1 MISKTVYTVAL
12 VILIGSLTSCDGERL
27 GSSRIEALLTDT
39 RMQHTDDDQLSA
51 DLEDIA
57 TELANGDLSGL
68 RESLNYLR
76 DDVANEEMKT
86 NAYSSEE
93 TSDEEIASEQV
104 PPPDNIPMSRTI
116 DTTVNIDSTEGD
128 FLMNMNSG
136 GTSDLDGDS
145 GDEDESYIFG
155 GAPTPEQERAYM
167 EEQNTMED
175 TEEEYNYEEIP
186 VSSPDE

>member
-1 MISKTVYTVAL
+1 MISKTAYTAAL

-39 RMQHTDDDQLSA
+39 RTQHTDDDQFSA

-68 RESLNYLR
+68 RETLNYIR
-76 DDVANEEMKT
+76 NDVANEEMKT

-104 PPPDNIPMSRTI
+104 PPPDNMPMSRTI

-145 GDEDESYIFG
+145 GDDAEDY
-155 GAPTPEQERAYM
+155 
-167 EEQNTMED
+167 D
-175 TEEEYNYEEIP
+175 
-186 VSSPDE
+186 D